1 MKFRWIAAAL
11 IVALAL
17 SAGGLSYVCMREPMP
32 QCAPGEDEAL
42 LWLRSEFKLSSE
54 KMARIAQMHEA
65 YQGSCE
71 EHCRRIR
78 EARSE
83 LRKLQDVQAPASE
96 IAAAEAKSNT
106 ATLTCTTSLETH
118 LREIAGVIGGDEG
131 QRYLSIVLPRIAHF
145 EHAGAPNLDLDTK
158 AKQHD
163 HAHH

>member
-1 MKFRWIAAAL
+1 MKFRWIAAVL

-32 QCAPGEDEAL
+32 QCAEGEDASL
-42 LWLRSEFKLSSE
+42 LWLRVEFKLPAD

-65 YQGSCE
+65 YQGTCE
-71 EHCRRIR
+71 EHCRKIR

-83 LRKLQDVQAPASE
+83 LRKLQTAQAAPSD
-96 IAAAEAKSNT
+96 IAAAEAKST
-106 ATLTCTTSLETH
+106 AVALVCTTSLETH
-118 LREIAGVIGGDEG
+118 LREIASVIGGDEG

-145 EHAGAPNLDLDTK
+145 DHAGAPNLDLDTN
-158 AKQHD
+158 AKPHD